1 MCLSSCSKYHKIL
14 EIISCLGGK
23 REGRKGIQ
31 SSIIEPQL
39 LLLSDSPCEQIMKV
53 TQRMS
58 PLGMLAF
65 AVVAVGVL
73 SFITGAPLVSL
84 TPALAQET
92 TNATTTDST
101 TTTTANATSPETE
114 ATPEEEAGTETT
126 PPAMTEEHEHTS
138 NETAT
143 GGTTTVRDSV
153 LALLSDQTIPA
164 SGFIHLY
171 DTSPYSIING
181 HVAAKIPCDDES
193 APLLNIIVGAAPQF
207 TPAPLELVAN
217 LSTAGELCLYH
228 VDLPAPGPEQQANTT
243 NTTTTAAAANTTAT
257 AAIITDIAIQ
267 NPGDE
272 DITLPSTSTVVIGI
286 NEIEKGAHTHE
297 EGE

>member
-1 MCLSSCSKYHKIL
+1 M
-14 EIISCLGGK
+14 
-23 REGRKGIQ
+23 
-31 SSIIEPQL
+31 IEPQL
-39 LLLSDSPCEQIMKV
+39 FLLSDAPCEQIMKV

-73 SFITGAPLVSL
+73 AFVSGAPLTSL

-92 TNATTTDST
+92 TNATTTDTTT

-114 ATPEEEAGTETT
+114 ATPEEEGGGTETT
-126 PPAMTEEHEHTS
+126 PPATTEAQGQESTA
-138 NETAT
+138 NETHQDT
-143 GGTTTVRDSV
+143 FTVRDSV
-153 LALLSDQTIPA
+153 FALLADQTIPA

-171 DTSPYSIING
+171 DTTPYSIING

-193 APLLNIIVGAAPQF
+193 APLLNILVGAAPQF
-207 TPAPLELVAN
+207 TPAPLELIAN

-243 NTTTTAAAANTTAT
+243 NTTTTALL
-257 AAIITDIAIQ
+257 
-267 NPGDE
+267 P
-272 DITLPSTSTVVIGI
+272 TLLLM
-286 NEIEKGAHTHE
+286 H
-297 EGE
+297 